1 VVNQFADAAVYFG
14 TAGVTVEQA
23 ALFPSHPTETAVL
36 TVRVPQGE
44 ITTAGGAGGRGVV
57 NTAGGPGWRGQI
69 NTAGGPGGRGLVNT
83 AGEAG
88 EDAEGGGEYTGGVG
102 EGAYTGGGGGDTLGG
117 GEQTEGGL
125 GQNTEGEGKRVEF
138 TLQLRV
144 PGWAVSSANSV
155 RINGTPYAGV
165 PIYI

>member
-1 VVNQFADAAVYFG
+1 MVNQFADAAVYFG

-57 NTAGGPGWRGQI
+57 